1 MLLGTYFGRFRKN
14 EITIL
19 FSVELSHSVDDTNLG
34 DDVSLL
40 FVGDD
45 IFLVDAVDVVIKW
58 LFLLAFLL
66 LVVAE
71 VVLQLLRLEVV
82 VVLVVAAVAE
92 LLLGLVGAALWNT
105 IAKPDGDGCSSA
117 PCTALQRRNIV
128 RPMTSFRILM
138 VVLRFFWF

>member
-19 FSVELSHSVDDTNLG
+19 FSVELSHSVDDTSLG

-45 IFLVDAVDVVIKW
+45 VFLVDAVVDVVIKW

-71 VVLQLLRLEVV
+71 VVLQLLRLEMV
-82 VVLVVAAVAE
+82 VVAAAADE